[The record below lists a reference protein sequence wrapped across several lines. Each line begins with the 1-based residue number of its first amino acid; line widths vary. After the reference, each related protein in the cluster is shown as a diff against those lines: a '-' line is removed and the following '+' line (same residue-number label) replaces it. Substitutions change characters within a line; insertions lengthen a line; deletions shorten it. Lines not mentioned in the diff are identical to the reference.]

1 VVVLSA
7 DEKIKNIILSHK
19 LVPKHIILD
28 EKEKKEIIKKY
39 AGGDPFKL
47 PYISRN
53 DPVVKAIRA
62 KPGDVIKIIR
72 KSPTAGETVYYRLVV

>member
-1 VVVLSA
+1 VIMLSIE
-7 DEKIKNIILSHK
+7 DKFNEIILSHK

-28 EKEKKEIIKKY
+28 EKEKKRVVAKY

-53 DPVVKAIRA
+53 DPVVKAIGA

-72 KSPTAGETVYYRLVV
+72 ESPTAGKSIYYRLVI